1 MQVALEYGVLHGD
14 VEAQIAFLGSINVA
28 HVILGSWA
36 IPGYGDVGYLSPEMV
51 ERIKGPLDRAGISI
65 DGFWFG
71 DNSISLMLDP
81 GGAGGVLARL
91 GRSLQTME
99 EFGIRL
105 APVMN
110 VVRAENGEAR
120 EQLWG
125 RMIELYRRLVA
136 EAEANGVTLVTHTHW
151 TSDHLVW
158 NTETLLQLLQEVRSD
173 CNKAIM
179 CAGSLWSAGDRMAES
194 VERLGDRIGMVHFRD
209 SRERSGGCEEMPLG
223 SGLTEFRGVV
233 AALDRLGYDGLI
245 RPEHVGRVAGERD
258 GTASMAMAVGFIR
271 GIMHGLGVREG

>member
-14 VEAQIAFLGSINVA
+14 VEAQIAFLESINVA

-51 ERIKGPLDRAGISI
+51 KEIRGPLDRAGISI

-71 DNSISLMLDP
+71 ENSISLMLDP
-81 GGAGGVLARL
+81 GSAEDVLARF
-91 GRSLQTME
+91 GRSLETMKQ
-99 EFGIRL
+99 FGIRL
-105 APVMN
+105 APLMN
-110 VVRAENGEAR
+110 VVRVAEGQVR

-125 RMIELYRRLVA
+125 LMIELYRRLVA
-136 EAEANGVTLVTHTHW
+136 EAEANEVTLVTHTHW
-151 TSDHLVW
+151 TPEHLVW
-158 NTETLLQLLQEVRSD
+158 NTDTLVQLLQDVRSD

-194 VERLGDRIGMVHFRD
+194 VERLGDRVGMVHFRD
-209 SRERSGGCEEMPLG
+209 SRERSGKCEEMPLG
-223 SGLTEFRGVV
+223 TGLTEFRDVI
-233 AALDRLGYDGLI
+233 AALDRIGYEGLI

-271 GIMHGLGVREG
+271 GIMHGLAIREG